1 MERSNWAS
9 SQINDRKKPFIVLL
23 LFSISFIVFSPLFTF
38 HCFAACFVFFL
49 SRFIT
54 SSYVYFC
61 SRDYQ
66 LLVAVYSCF
75 SCFPS
80 RSSFIV
86 YFFLSRL
93 FSFHFTYRLLVHFDM
108 ACLTYARE
116 TRAIHCYFPW
126 QCHFQSWKW
135 LFAYIQDWY
144 VLPSISI
151 GCCYCCLVFSLFVI
165 RFLFICFV
173 CLPSYSFSGSTL

>member
-1 MERSNWAS
+1 MFCLGKQRAYCCCLNCKNKQFYNTKWKGQTELRHKSMT
-9 SQINDRKKPFIVLL
+9 RKNRLLCCYFFLSVLL
-23 LFSISFIVFSPLFTF
+23 FFSPLFTF

-54 SSYVYFC
+54 SRHYK
-61 SRDYQ
+61 

-86 YFFLSRL
+86 YFFSRL

-116 TRAIHCYFPW
+116 TRALYCYFPW
-126 QCHFQSWKW
+126 QCHFQS
-135 LFAYIQDWY
+135 
-144 VLPSISI
+144 
-151 GCCYCCLVFSLFVI
+151 
-165 RFLFICFV
+165 
-173 CLPSYSFSGSTL
+173 